1 MSVTPVFV
9 YLFCFVLFFSFFA
22 SLLNYD
28 VNLPDFDFSRR
39 ELPDFNMTRQAEM
52 ITEMFQSTRSH
63 FLSESFLTSSMSGR
77 YVRAGDPNRF
87 PPLCKNWSD
96 FLDINNFNKNK
107 TFQVDVWP
115 VSCLNDSE
123 IQDRG
128 LKELNQKNF
137 SRGNMLRAAPLEACA
152 FGSRFRKSVS
162 IYARSAPDVHFTLRG
177 PRQGDSLRASS
188 Q

>member
-1 MSVTPVFV
+1 MSER
-9 YLFCFVLFFSFFA
+9 C
-22 SLLNYD
+22 
-28 VNLPDFDFSRR
+28 
-39 ELPDFNMTRQAEM
+39 
-52 ITEMFQSTRSH
+52 
-63 FLSESFLTSSMSGR
+63 
-77 YVRAGDPNRF
+77 PNRF

-96 FLDINNFNKNK
+96 FLEINNFDKNK

-162 IYARSAPDVHFTLRG
+162 IYPRSAPDVHFTLRG